1 MRLPF
6 LAKAGLVIISL
17 ILIWR
22 QLASMTQLIRGWPL
36 NDFSVYMKGVE
47 HTFTGNPY
55 TQKFFD
61 YYNYPPAA
69 TLFFYPLSLLPI
81 DTSEFIFTGLS
92 ILSLFLSVL
101 LLFKL
106 THQKLHFYMLFA
118 LSYLLLR
125 FAPTR
130 LTLTLGQINLI
141 VLLLILLAFY
151 FSKKRQFISGIVLA
165 LAFIFK
171 FTPIFLLLF
180 FILKKQ
186 GKVILGFIDTVILL
200 HFLAILAF
208 GWDLTGYYYFEV
220 LPKLLIQT
228 GLYTAQLTYMNQS
241 LTALLGRLG
250 IFDLYHTL
258 IKLAAIL
265 PLLWLLS
272 RRRLDFTTYALFL
285 VFMTIFLPTFAW
297 QHHYVFLIPAIF
309 LLGLRHWALGTS
321 LYLLLNLTISASF
334 PAYANPFIHSQSFF
348 SAVAMFV
355 LIFVARPQSFP
366 DRKLIR
372 RKPGG

>member
-1 MRLPF
+1 MHLPF

-47 HTFTGNPY
+47 HTFTGNHY

-151 FSKKRQFISGIVLA
+151 WRKSWLGGISLG

-171 FTPIFLLLF
+171 FTPAFLLLF
-180 FILKKQ
+180 FI
-186 GKVILGFIDTVILL
+186 
-200 HFLAILAF
+200 
-208 GWDLTGYYYFEV
+208 
-220 LPKLLIQT
+220 
-228 GLYTAQLTYMNQS
+228 
-241 LTALLGRLG
+241 
-250 IFDLYHTL
+250 
-258 IKLAAIL
+258 
-265 PLLWLLS
+265 
-272 RRRLDFTTYALFL
+272 
-285 VFMTIFLPTFAW
+285 
-297 QHHYVFLIPAIF
+297 
-309 LLGLRHWALGTS
+309 
-321 LYLLLNLTISASF
+321 
-334 PAYANPFIHSQSFF
+334 
-348 SAVAMFV
+348 
-355 LIFVARPQSFP
+355 
-366 DRKLIR
+366 
-372 RKPGG
+372 